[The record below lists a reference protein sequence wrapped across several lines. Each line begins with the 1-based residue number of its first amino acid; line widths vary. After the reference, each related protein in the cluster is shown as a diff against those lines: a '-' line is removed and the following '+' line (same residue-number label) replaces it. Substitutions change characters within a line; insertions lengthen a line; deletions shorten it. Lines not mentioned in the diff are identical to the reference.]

1 MMIMMIMTFNI
12 LQNAE
17 VDNDVKEED
26 VMTNMK
32 TIQKMVALVEEL
44 DD

>member
-1 MMIMMIMTFNI
+1 MMIMTFNI